1 LMAQGT
7 LIANP
12 PTVGIQR
19 NADTLQRV
27 AGRRPAT
34 LTNVGKITEAEWG
47 KGFVAGVGSGLFI
60 QIIGYLSFLEIFL
73 LVTLPLSIGRYAKAA
88 AMPGVRA
95 FTCFWLL
102 WVIGQVVSDVAN
114 ENDFA
119 LAARGLAKAF
129 FSGFVTLA
137 LLPSM
142 LQRPRL
148 FEAFLAGLPLA
159 HLIGAKYFRSGAY
172 TRQDG
177 RGWMT
182 GEDLGWESWGGYFF
196 TLSLAYI
203 VARFW
208 RTRPWLCTLATL
220 AMGAVHVAM
229 GSRST
234 GLYHILAAC
243 LMPLVID
250 VTRTTEKSSAKRLR
264 WKTNLPWGRFVA
276 AMAVMLVAAVIVK
289 DSYEYYASTGVLGE
303 KALRKYEMQSKYGN
317 LIVGARQGPFI
328 GIAAA
333 IDKPIIGHGAWARM
347 EKDYVAA
354 ASDLFGV
361 EFYREKSFNYHR
373 VFIPSHSMIIAA
385 WVEGGIFGLVFW
397 VFAMLFVAV
406 NLQRAVLM
414 LPEYA
419 GVILINSMGFFWS
432 VLFSPIQSRNYTATI
447 MVPLLVASVLMRAHK
462 RASPAPVITRPKLL
476 PQAALD

>member
-1 LMAQGT
+1 MANGVAALDPRDLGRHWRHAADRPRAVSQASNPASPRT
-7 LIANP
+7 LSILN
-12 PTVGIQR
+12 
-19 NADTLQRV
+19 
-27 AGRRPAT
+27 
-34 LTNVGKITEAEWG
+34 WM
-47 KGFVAGVGSGLFI
+47 KGFLAGLGSGLFV

-73 LVTLPLSIGRYAKAA
+73 LVTLPLNFKRYLTAA
-88 AMPGVRA
+88 TIPGVRA

-102 WVIGQVVSDVAN
+102 WVIGQVISDVAN
-114 ENDFA
+114 ENDPA
-119 LAARGLAKAF
+119 LAARGFAKAF

-137 LLPSM
+137 LFPSM

-159 HLIGAKYFRSGAY
+159 HLIGARYFRSGAY

-182 GEDLGWESWGGYFF
+182 GEDLGWEAWGGYLV
-196 TLSLAYI
+196 TLTLAYL

-208 RTRPWLCTLATL
+208 RSRPWLCMLATL
-220 AMGAVHVAM
+220 AVGAVHVYM

-234 GLYHILAAC
+234 GLYHVVAAS
-243 LMPLVID
+243 LMPLLID
-250 VTRTTEKSSAKRLR
+250 VTRPTQKSVAKRFR
-264 WKTNLPWGRFVA
+264 WARSLPWGRFIA
-276 AMAVMLVAAVIVK
+276 ATGIVLVASLVVK
-289 DSYEYYASTGVLGE
+289 DSYGYFASTGALGQR
-303 KALRKYEMQSKYGN
+303 AYNKYQLQSKYAN

-333 IDKPIIGHGAWARM
+333 LDKPIIGHGAWARM
-347 EKDYVAA
+347 EKDYIAA

-361 EFYREKSFNYHR
+361 EFYREKQFNYHR

-397 VFAMLFVAV
+397 AFAIMFVAR
-406 NLQRAVLM
+406 NLPRAVLM

-419 GVILINSMGFFWS
+419 GVIMINSMGFFWS
-432 VLFSPIQSRNYTATI
+432 VLFSPIQSRNYTAMI
-447 MVPLLVASVLMRAHK
+447 MVPLLVASVLMRSQK
-462 RASPAPVITRPKLL
+462 WTSPAAVKVQPQDP
-476 PQAALD
+476 PQAALG